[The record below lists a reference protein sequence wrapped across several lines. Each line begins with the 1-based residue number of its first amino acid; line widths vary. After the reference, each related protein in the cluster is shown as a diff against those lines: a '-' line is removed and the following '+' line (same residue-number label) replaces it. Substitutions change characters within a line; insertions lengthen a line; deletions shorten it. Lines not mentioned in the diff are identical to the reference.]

1 MKSSK
6 RRLICKWL
14 IWNHSISTISS
25 TTIGIEEPIQIT
37 NWIFFSLSFFFPWMI
52 SPSSV
57 NGNQLI
63 LYKFYWYFYAK
74 ICCQALDS
82 KLNGSC
88 ITFRSK
94 SLAAV
99 AMSKFAFAALRT
111 YLKSL
116 EICCINQWIKRQPYF
131 IRLIIMREKEIL
143 FLLFCWNFISVLF
156 VCTLLRL
163 NKTFRML
170 SQSLEHDIPHDTST
184 CCGKSLM
191 FTLHVFEHGWK
202 QESTRIQR
210 ETSLI
215 WLWTFLSKN
224 GKSFAF
230 GHLKK

>member
-37 NWIFFSLSFFFPWMI
+37 NWIFFSLSFLFLWMI

-63 LYKFYWYFYAK
+63 LYKFYCYFYAK

-88 ITFRSK
+88 ITLLSK
-94 SLAAV
+94 SLATV
-99 AMSKFAFAALRT
+99 AMSKFAFAASRT

-131 IRLIIMREKEIL
+131 IQLIIMREKEIFCCSSVEML
-143 FLLFCWNFISVLF
+143 FLVLF

-163 NKTFRML
+163 NETFRML

-184 CCGKSLM
+184 FCGKSCLYCM
-191 FTLHVFEHGWK
+191 YLNMV
-202 QESTRIQR
+202 ESRSQR
-210 ETSLI
+210 ASNVKP
-215 WLWTFLSKN
+215 S
-224 GKSFAF
+224 
-230 GHLKK
+230 